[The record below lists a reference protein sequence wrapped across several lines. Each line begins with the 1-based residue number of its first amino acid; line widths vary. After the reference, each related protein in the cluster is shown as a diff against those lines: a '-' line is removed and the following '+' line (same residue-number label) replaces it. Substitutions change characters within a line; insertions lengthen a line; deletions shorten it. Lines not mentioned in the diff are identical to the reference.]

1 MATAGAGIGCVTVPP
16 AWELSYSGGMNGYL
30 RLVMLLALIS
40 AAQGVAA
47 ADRKV
52 EKTTSVEF
60 VNTVDI
66 DARGGGVAVAPTAAQ
81 AEAAYQAA
89 RQNYM
94 AVASGGGDIAA
105 AEAVSGTVVLEDNVA
120 GGLPRNVAL
129 EDIRIVMDVDNVTL
143 REVMQRIVQQAAAYS
158 GPWTVKWRL
167 RPENMQLL
175 EERVNLTAEAD
186 FGEFTSLLAERV
198 KNMTGTQLYVTA
210 FAGSR
215 VLLVAD
221 TYY

>member
-1 MATAGAGIGCVTVPP
+1 MI
-16 AWELSYSGGMNGYL
+16 
-30 RLVMLLALIS
+30 
-40 AAQGVAA
+40 VAA
-47 ADRKV
+47 DKV
-52 EKTTSVEF
+52 VSKTTSIEF
-60 VNTVDI
+60 VQAADM
-66 DARGGGVAVAPTAAQ
+66 DARGGGVAAAPTAAQ
-81 AEAAYQAA
+81 AEAAYQSA

-94 AVASGGGDIAA
+94 AVASGGGDVNV
-105 AEAVSGTVVLEDNVA
+105 AETTSQSIVLEDNVA
-120 GGLPRNVAL
+120 GGMPQNIAL
-129 EDIRIVMDVDNVTL
+129 EQIKIVMDVDNVTL

-167 RPENMQLL
+167 RPENMPLL

-186 FGEFTSLLAERV
+186 FGDFTSLLAERV

-210 FAGSR
+210 FGGTR

>member
-1 MATAGAGIGCVTVPP
+1 MATAGWGIGCRTVPP

-30 RLVMLLALIS
+30 RLVMLLVMLTAV
-40 AAQGVAA
+40 QGVAA
-47 ADRKV
+47 ADKKV
-52 EKTTSVEF
+52 EKTTSIEF
-60 VNTVDI
+60 VTTVDT
-66 DARGGGVAVAPTAAQ
+66 DERGGAVSVAPTAAQ
-81 AEAAYQAA
+81 AEAAYQSA

-94 AVASGGGDIAA
+94 AVASGGGDVAA
-105 AEAVSGTVVLEDNVA
+105 VGITSDTVVLEDNVA
-120 GGLPRNVAL
+120 GGVPRNVPL

-143 REVMQRIVQQAAAYS
+143 REVMQRIVQQAASYT

-167 RPENMQLL
+167 RPENMGLL
-175 EERVNLTAEAD
+175 EERVNLTAEAN
-186 FGEFTSLLAERV
+186 FGEFSSLLAERV
-198 KNMTGTQLYVTA
+198 KNMTGTQLFVTA